1 MKICRLI
8 HVALAIVTLSFS
20 AARPCLAQSADWKP
34 VPGHIMTR
42 WATDV
47 SPANAAPHAEYP
59 RPQMVRDQWL
69 SLNGLWDYAIMPAN
83 AKDLPS
89 KWDGKILVPFPVE
102 SALSGVGQPLEPD
115 QALWYRRTFTVPQDW
130 ANPRILLH
138 LGAVDW
144 QAEVRIN
151 GKSIGH
157 HSGGY
162 DPFSFDITS
171 AINRPGGSSGGAN
184 ELIVIARDP
193 TDTGPQPRGKQVR
206 NPESI
211 WYTRSSGIWQS
222 VWIEPVPNTH
232 IDSCNIRPDLSGVEG
247 TGGRVLVDVTGS
259 EGEPQSGVEAEVL
272 VNGQSIGRAT
282 AKPGATL
289 AITIPNP
296 HLWTP
301 DDPYLY
307 DLRLTLTDQN
317 GQKDIV
323 KCYFGMRDIRVG
335 PDEHGVTRMLFNGK
349 PLFQFGPLDQG
360 FWPDGLYTAPTDA
373 ALKADVE
380 AVKKM
385 GCNMLRKHV
394 KVEPA
399 RFYYWCDKLGVLV
412 WQDMPSGNNPSDPPT
427 ARAEFEDE
435 LTRIIKARWNHP
447 SIIMWVPFN
456 EGWGQYDTSRIVDLV
471 SKIDP
476 TRLVNNASG
485 WTDSGAGDVID
496 LHAYPGPGM
505 LAPVGGRASVLGE
518 FGGLGLPIENHTWAA
533 KANWG
538 YVTYKNPA
546 ELTDAYV
553 ALIDKLHPFIAQGL
567 SAAVYTQLSDVEI
580 ECNGWLTYDRA
591 QFKIDPDR
599 AAAATRKLYEAHG
612 WVRTILPTA
621 AQATTEVPA
630 ATWRYTTQK
639 PPDGWEKPDFNDSS
653 WQQGPAGFGT
663 KGTPGTGGAI
673 GTQWNTSDIWIRR
686 TFDLA
691 TNDVNDPRLAIHHD
705 EDAEVY
711 LNGQRIAALKGYT
724 SGYVL
729 EALTPQAKTLLKQG
743 RNTLAIHCHQTKGGQ
758 FIDAGLA
765 DMMPAK

>member
-1 MKICRLI
+1 MMVPKPVRTACSI
-8 HVALAIVTLSFS
+8 VAILLA
-20 AARPCLAQSADWKP
+20 LAQSSLAQNTDWKP
-34 VPGHIMTR
+34 AAGHIVTR
-42 WATDV
+42 WAADV
-47 SPANAAPHAEYP
+47 SPTNVHSEYP

-69 SLNGLWDYAIMPAN
+69 SLNGLWDFAIAPAD
-83 AKDLPS
+83 AKDQPA
-89 KWDGKILVPFPVE
+89 KWDGKILVPFPIE
-102 SALSGVGQPLEPD
+102 SVLSGVGKTLEPD
-115 QALWYRRTFTVPQDW
+115 QTLWYRRTFSVPRDW
-130 ANPRILLH
+130 ASPRILLH
-138 LGAVDW
+138 FGAVDW
-144 QAEVRIN
+144 QTEVRIN
-151 GKSIGH
+151 GKPVGN

-162 DPFSFDITS
+162 DPFNFDIS
-171 AINRPGGSSGGAN
+171 ASINRTEAN
-184 ELIVIARDP
+184 ELIVIVRDP
-193 TDTGPQPRGKQVR
+193 TDSGGQPRGKQVR

-211 WYTRSSGIWQS
+211 WYTRTSGIWQS
-222 VWIEPVPNTH
+222 VWIEPAPNTY
-232 IDSCNIRPDLSGVEG
+232 IESCRIRPDLNAQ
-247 TGGRVLVDVTGS
+247 RVLVDLTAS
-259 EGEPQSGVEAEVL
+259 TPTPQSADVQSEVL
-272 VNGQSIGRAT
+272 ANGQSIGRST

-289 AITIPNP
+289 VITIPNP
-296 HLWTP
+296 HVWTP

-307 DLRLTLTDQN
+307 DLRLTLTDPN
-317 GQKDIV
+317 RQKDIV
-323 KCYFGMRDIRVG
+323 KCYFGMRDIRIG
-335 PDEHGVTRMLFNGK
+335 PDEHGVMRMLLNGK

-394 KVEPA
+394 KVEPD

-412 WQDMPSGNNPSDPPT
+412 WQDMPSGDNPADPPA
-427 ARAEFEDE
+427 ARQEFEDE
-435 LTRIIKARWNHP
+435 LARIIKSRWNHP
-447 SIIMWVPFN
+447 CIIMWVPFN
-456 EGWGQYDTSRIVDLV
+456 EGWGQYDTPRIVDLV
-471 SKIDP
+471 AKLDP

-505 LAPVGGRASVLGE
+505 LPPLGGRASVLGE

-533 KANWG
+533 KSNWG

-546 ELTDAYV
+546 ELTDAYI
-553 ALIDKLHPFIAQGL
+553 ALIDKLHPLIAQGL

-591 QFKIDPDR
+591 QYKIDPER

-612 WVRTILPTA
+612 WVRTILLTA
-621 AQATTEVPA
+621 AQATQESPA
-630 ATWRYTTQK
+630 AIWRYTTQK
-639 PPDGWEKPDFNDSS
+639 PPPPEGWEKPDFDDSS

-673 GTQWNTSDIWIRR
+673 GTPWNTSDIWIRR
-686 TFDLA
+686 TFELA
-691 TNDVNDPRLAIHHD
+691 TSDAHDPHLAIHHD

-711 LNGQRIAALKGYT
+711 LNGEPIAALKGYT

-729 EALTPQAKTLLKQG
+729 ESLPPQTKSLLKQG

-758 FIDAGLA
+758 FIDAGLV
-765 DMMPAK
+765 DVMPAK